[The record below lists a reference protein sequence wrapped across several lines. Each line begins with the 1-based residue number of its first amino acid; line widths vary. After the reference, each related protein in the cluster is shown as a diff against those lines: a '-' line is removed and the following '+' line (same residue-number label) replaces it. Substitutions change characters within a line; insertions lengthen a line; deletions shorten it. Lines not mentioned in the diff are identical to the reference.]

1 MPRRTNTITKSRSKT
16 RSRSR
21 KSRSKTNS
29 RTRTN
34 SINKSRSKS
43 RRKYRGGCNNCKNST
58 PGTWKSTGPMYG
70 GGNPDQISKD
80 IYTHV
85 TNSIVRSVA

>member
-1 MPRRTNTITKSRSKT
+1 MPRRTNAITKSRSKT
-16 RSRSR
+16 RTRSR

-29 RTRTN
+29 RIRTN
-34 SINKSRSKS
+34 NKSRSNS
-43 RRKYRGGCNNCKNST
+43 RRRYRGGCNNCKNST

-70 GGNPDQISKD
+70 GGNPEQISKD

>member
-1 MPRRTNTITKSRSKT
+1 
-16 RSRSR
+16 
-21 KSRSKTNS
+21 
-29 RTRTN
+29 
-34 SINKSRSKS
+34 
-43 RRKYRGGCNNCKNST
+43 
-58 PGTWKSTGPMYG
+58 MYG

>member
-1 MPRRTNTITKSRSKT
+1 MPRRTKSNTKSRSKT
-16 RSRSR
+16 RSKSR

-34 SINKSRSKS
+34 KSRSNS
-43 RRKYRGGCNNCKNST
+43 RRKYRGGCNNCTNST